1 MSSSSLKELF
11 LAQPRAQQTLI
22 QDLVAQDEICV
33 VSMMVDTAGTL
44 VDMVR
49 TSAKLL
55 SSSSSSSSVH
65 VPMTMEKRVL
75 PESALL
81 GMIHAQRHQRPDKR
95 RFQLVDVETFFVTP
109 TTNLVDFARGS
120 TRSAGWTQTLPAV
133 PMDIVVPPTM
143 MVFHRLNCIWL
154 LFREEVLLLKPPP
167 PPSSSYSSSSS
178 TGTIKSALSKGGGG
192 VGGVKSAKKH
202 VRISQELPR
211 YKSLLSK
218 RKTIKI
224 HHHEDVN

>member
-1 MSSSSLKELF
+1 M
-11 LAQPRAQQTLI
+11 

-55 SSSSSSSSVH
+55 SSSSVS

-120 TRSAGWTQTLPAV
+120 ARSVGWTQTLPAV

-167 PPSSSYSSSSS
+167 PPSSSSL
-178 TGTIKSALSKGGGG
+178 TGTIKSALSKGGGGGGGGG

-202 VRISQELPR
+202 VRISQEMPR

-224 HHHEDVN
+224 HHED

>member
-1 MSSSSLKELF
+1 MSSLKELF
-11 LAQPRAQQTLI
+11 IAQQTLM

-49 TSAKLL
+49 TPAKLL
-55 SSSSSSSSVH
+55 SFSSPVR
-65 VPMTMEKRVL
+65 VPRSTEKRVL

-109 TTNLVDFARGS
+109 TNLVDFARGS
-120 TRSAGWTQTLPAV
+120 SSAAENWTQTLPAV

-154 LFREEVLLLKPPP
+154 LFREEVLLLKPHPP
-167 PPSSSYSSSSS
+167 PSPPSSSTLS
-178 TGTIKSALSKGGGG
+178 GTIKSALSKGGGG

-218 RKTIKI
+218 KRKTIKI
-224 HHHEDVN
+224 HHHEEVD

>member
-1 MSSSSLKELF
+1 M
-11 LAQPRAQQTLI
+11 

-55 SSSSSSSSVH
+55 SSSSSSSSVR

-120 TRSAGWTQTLPAV
+120 ARSAGWTQTLPAV

-167 PPSSSYSSSSS
+167 PPSSSSL
-178 TGTIKSALSKGGGG
+178 TGTIKSALSKGGGGGGGGG

-224 HHHEDVN
+224 HHED

>member
-1 MSSSSLKELF
+1 MSSSSSSSSSSSLKELF
-11 LAQPRAQQTLI
+11 LAHPRAQQTLM

-55 SSSSSSSSVH
+55 SSSSVS

-120 TRSAGWTQTLPAV
+120 ARSAGWTQTLPAV

-167 PPSSSYSSSSS
+167 PPSSSSSSSSS
-178 TGTIKSALSKGGGG
+178 TGTIKSALSKGGG

-224 HHHEDVN
+224 HHED